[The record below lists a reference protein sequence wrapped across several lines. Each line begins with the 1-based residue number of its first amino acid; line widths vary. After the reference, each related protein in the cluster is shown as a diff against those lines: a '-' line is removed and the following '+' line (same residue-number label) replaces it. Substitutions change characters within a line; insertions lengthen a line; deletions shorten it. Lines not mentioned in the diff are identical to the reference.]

1 MIANNIKELRISFL
15 LSPGDLARRIGIYPE
30 YIARLESG
38 DRTLSELWIDAVARA
53 LGVPR
58 EAVTAANEDLFRGAH
73 MSPEKLPKLEPPVLC
88 PVGARFAVLSLIA
101 KSAGLKSANG
111 LSEDDLADAVLSLV
125 TYVGRER
132 DRGTANRLSQGLQ
145 ITALTILQSC
155 LPDPPEDF
163 QEMFARAL
171 PGALGLLE
179 AYSGIVDREPER

>member
-58 EAVTAANEDLFRGAH
+58 EAVTAANEALFRGAH

-132 DRGTANRLSQGLQ
+132 DLGTANRLSQGLQ